1 MYRSLVNRL
10 RNGKK
15 QEEGFT
21 LVELLV
27 VIGII
32 VVLFSVILVAIDPA
46 RRLNQARDAVR
57 RQDVRDILEA
67 VQEYIVDNDGTT
79 PAAIDSVT
87 GTYQVIGTD
96 TSGCSTTCGLSG
108 TETTSCADLTAE
120 LVSGTV
126 SYLASMPADPSTG
139 DAGNT
144 DYAINQTSSGHIVVA
159 ACDPEVATSISVE
172 R

>member
-1 MYRSLVNRL
+1 MLQLLINRL
-10 RNGKK
+10 RRGKK
-15 QEEGFT
+15 QEDGFT

-46 RRLNQARDAVR
+46 RRLKQARDAVR
-57 RQDVRDILEA
+57 RQDVRDLLES
-67 VQEYIVDNDGTT
+67 VQEYIVDNDGTV

-87 GTYQVIGTD
+87 STYQVIGTD

-108 TETTSCADLTAE
+108 TETASCADLDTE
-120 LVSGTV
+120 LVSSTI
-126 SYLASMPADPSTG
+126 SYLSAMPADPSTG
-139 DAGNT
+139 DAANT
-144 DYAINQTSSGHIVVA
+144 DYAINQTASGHIVIA